1 MQGVTEQDV
10 DLLATGAIRETSL
23 KAAEKVLLEF
33 VYKVTLHA
41 YRITAEDSEL
51 LGQQGW
57 SNEQIAEAIYI
68 AGLYALFNRVADAF
82 GLADPGYR
90 DLARNGESPVL
101 PAKQARPASS

>member
-23 KAAEKVLLEF
+23 KVAEKVLLEF
-33 VYKVTLHA
+33 VHKVTLHA

-51 LGQQGW
+51 LREQGW

-68 AGLYALFNRVADAF
+68 TGLYALFNRVADAF
-82 GLADPGYR
+82 GLTDPGYR
-90 DLARNGESPVL
+90 DLASKGESPVL
-101 PAKQARPASS
+101 PATQSRPASS